1 MRCFM
6 YKIDDFN
13 REIII
18 DRYVDDIIGNLH
30 FLETKELLKDHL
42 LTEKHKLTN
51 EELEYEVTRHAP
63 EILSDIYIEE
73 MIEGVYHA

>member
-1 MRCFM
+1 M

-18 DRYVDDIIGNLH
+18 DRYVDDIVGNLH
-30 FLETKELLKDHL
+30 FLETKELLKDYL
-42 LTEKHKLTN
+42 LAEKHKLTN

-63 EILSDIYIEE
+63 EVLSDIYIEE
-73 MIEGVYHA
+73 IIEEASHAQII